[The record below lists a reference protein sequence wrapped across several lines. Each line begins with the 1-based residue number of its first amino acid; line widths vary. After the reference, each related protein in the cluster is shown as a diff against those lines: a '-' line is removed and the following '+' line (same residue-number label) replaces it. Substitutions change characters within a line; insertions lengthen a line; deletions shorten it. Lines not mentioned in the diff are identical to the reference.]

1 MKLIFAVLASL
12 VFSLSCSVP
21 HKSSEKTSATPSMA
35 QPPLEV
41 PTRAEDVKPVL
52 VGTKLPSLTLSK
64 ANGETLNLSEAA
76 RKAPMVLIF
85 YRGGWCPYC
94 NVQLQ
99 DLRKIESRLNKLG
112 YQIVAVSPDQPEQ
125 LKNSVDKN
133 KIGYT
138 LVSDSKG
145 ELMKAM
151 GIAFRVDD
159 ETHGKYKGYG
169 IDLEAASGQKHHWL
183 PVPSVFLVD
192 RTGTVTFSYVN
203 PDYRVRMPASVI
215 LSAAENEFKALKLK

>member
-1 MKLIFAVLASL
+1 MKTIFCLLASAFL
-12 VFSLSCSVP
+12 YVSCANTP
-21 HKSSEKTSATPSMA
+21 KNPENTIASSAAAHSKD
-35 QPPLEV
+35 V

-52 VGTKLPSLTLSK
+52 IGSKLPSIALSQ
-64 ANGETLNLSEAA
+64 ASGGQINLAEAVQS
-76 RKAPMVLIF
+76 KPMLLIF

-99 DLRKIESRLNKLG
+99 DLRKIEGPLSKLG
-112 YQIVAVSPDQPEQ
+112 YQIVAVSPDQPDL
-125 LKNSVDKN
+125 LKSSVDKN

-145 ELMKAM
+145 ELMRAM

-159 ETHGKYKGYG
+159 ETVGKYKGYG
-169 IDLEAASGQKHHWL
+169 IDLEAASGQNHHWL
-183 PVPSVFLVD
+183 PVPSVFIID

-203 PDYRVRMPASVI
+203 PDYRIRLPAPLI
-215 LSAAENEFKALKLK
+215 LSAAETEFKALKTK